1 MALIFEWAD
10 SKARQNIRKHGVSF
24 EEAATVFGDPLSL
37 TIEDPLHSEKE
48 ERFVTIGESIRRR
61 VLVVVHT
68 ERGDNIR
75 IISVRLATRRER
87 KTYEE
92 GSKDSV

>member
-1 MALIFEWAD
+1 MSLTFEWD
-10 SKARQNIRKHGVSF
+10 EKKAKQNLRKHGVSF

-37 TIEDPLHSEKE
+37 TIEDPLCSGEE
-48 ERFVTIGESIRRR
+48 ERFVTMGMSIQGRL
-61 VLVVVHT
+61 LVVVHT

-75 IISVRLATRRER
+75 IISARRATRHER

-92 GSKDSV
+92 EGEGSV